1 MTFFNILVYSSRYPA
16 SSMSL
21 IYPSIGSYPFTAQ
34 NRISSAC

>member
-21 IYPSIGSYPFTAQ
+21 IYPLIGSYPFTAQ